1 MRDYKELE
9 YLGQFN
15 EAASIVKKWL
25 DAKPNNKELQI
36 LSNALVTIA
45 SYNAGLEIERRGFDK
60 AYDIQRTELN
70 KALSRITELTALVP
84 TEAEKKFE
92 AMTTGDNDAINAIL

>member
-1 MRDYKELE
+1 MRNYRELE

-15 EAASIVKKWL
+15 EAASIVKTWL
-25 DAKPNNKELQI
+25 DAKPDNKELQI
-36 LSNALVTIA
+36 LSKALVTIA
-45 SYNAGLEIERRGFDK
+45 SYNENLEIERRGFDK

-70 KALSRITELTALVP
+70 KALSRITELTALIP
-84 TEAEKKFE
+84 TESEKKFE

>member
-1 MRDYKELE
+1 MRNYKELE

-15 EAASIVKKWL
+15 QAATIVKTWL
-25 DAKPNNKELQI
+25 DAKPENKELQI
-36 LSNALVTIA
+36 LSDALITIA

-60 AYDIQRTELN
+60 AYYTQRTELN
-70 KALSRITELTALVP
+70 KAISRITELTALIHK
-84 TEAEKKFE
+84 EAEKKFE

>member
-1 MRDYKELE
+1 MRNYKELE
-9 YLGQFN
+9 YLGKFN
-15 EAASIVKKWL
+15 EAAAIVKKWL
-25 DAKPNNKELQI
+25 DAKPENKELQI
-36 LSNALVTIA
+36 LSDALITIA

-70 KALSRITELTALVP
+70 KAMSRVTELTALIP

-92 AMTTGDNDAINAIL
+92 ALTTGDNDLINSIL

>member
-1 MRDYKELE
+1 MRNYKELE

-15 EAASIVKKWL
+15 QAVTIVKTWL
-25 DAKPNNKELQI
+25 EAKPDNKDLNT
-36 LSNALVTIA
+36 LSDALVIIA
-45 SYNAGLEIERRGFDK
+45 TYNAGLEIERRGFDK

-70 KALSRITELTALVP
+70 KALEEIKRLKALIP

-92 AMTTGDNDAINAIL
+92 AMTSGDNNAINSVL

>member
-1 MRDYKELE
+1 MRNYRELE

-15 EAASIVKKWL
+15 EAANIVKTWL
-25 DAKPNNKELQI
+25 DAKPDNKELNT
-36 LSNALVTIA
+36 LSEALVTIA
-45 SYNAGLEIERRGFDK
+45 SYNANLEIERRGFDK

-70 KALSRITELTALVP
+70 KALEEIKRLKALVP

-92 AMTTGDNDAINAIL
+92 AMTSGDNNAINSVL

>member
-1 MRDYKELE
+1 MRNYKELE

-15 EAASIVKKWL
+15 QAATIVKTWL
-25 DAKPNNKELQI
+25 DAKPENKELQI
-36 LSNALVTIA
+36 LSDALITIA

-60 AYDIQRTELN
+60 AYDTQR
-70 KALSRITELTALVP
+70 TELTALIP

>member
-1 MRDYKELE
+1 MRNYKELE

-15 EAASIVKKWL
+15 QAATIVKTWL
-25 DAKPNNKELQI
+25 DAKPENKELQM
-36 LSNALVTIA
+36 LSKSLVTIA

-60 AYDIQRTELN
+60 AYDTQRTELN
-70 KALSRITELTALVP
+70 KAMNRITELTALIP
-84 TEAEKKFE
+84 TETEKKFE

>member
-1 MRDYKELE
+1 MRNYKELE

-15 EAASIVKKWL
+15 QAATIVKTWL
-25 DAKPNNKELQI
+25 EAKPENKELQI
-36 LSNALVTIA
+36 ISDALVTIA

-60 AYDIQRTELN
+60 AYDTQRTELN
-70 KALSRITELTALVP
+70 KAMSRITELTALIP
-84 TEAEKKFE
+84 TESEKKFE

>member
-25 DAKPNNKELQI
+25 DAKPDNKELQI
-36 LSNALVTIA
+36 LSKALVTIA
-45 SYNAGLEIERRGFDK
+45 SYNASLEIERRGFDK

-70 KALSRITELTALVP
+70 KALSKITELTALVP
-84 TEAEKKFE
+84 TEAQKKFE

>member
-1 MRDYKELE
+1 MRNYKELE

-15 EAASIVKKWL
+15 EAATIVKRWL
-25 DAKPNNKELQI
+25 DAKPDNKELQA
-36 LSNALVTIA
+36 LSNALITIA
-45 SYNAGLEIERRGFDK
+45 SYNASLEIERRGFDK

-70 KALSRITELTALVP
+70 KAMSRITELTALIP